1 MNHIQPANFTHKHT
15 YLAAC
20 ASAEVIDSLS
30 NVVNGHD
37 EKGIVTGIAAELGCC
52 HRTLQ
57 ASMVRALL
65 AGLVKYAQDAD
76 ANGATDLRNEAAVKA
91 ILKLA
96 PAIKDTAIP
105 FI

>member
-1 MNHIQPANFTHKHT
+1 MNHIQPANFDSKYA

-37 EKGIVTGIAAELGCC
+37 EKGVVTGIATELGCC

-57 ASMVRALL
+57 ASMVRTLL
-65 AGLVKYAQDAD
+65 AGLVKWAEDAD
-76 ANGATDLRNEAAVKA
+76 AHSATDGRNEAAVKA

-96 PAIKDTAIP
+96 PVIKDTAIP